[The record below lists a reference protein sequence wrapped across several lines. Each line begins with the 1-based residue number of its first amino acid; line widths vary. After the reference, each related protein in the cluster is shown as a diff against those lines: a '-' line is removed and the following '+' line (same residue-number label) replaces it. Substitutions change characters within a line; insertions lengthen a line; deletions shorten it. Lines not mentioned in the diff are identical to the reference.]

1 MSIAASASTPHAK
14 NASLRAVVSGTI
26 GTFIEWYDWFIFGI
40 MATIFAQQIFP
51 SDTAIVALLSTF
63 MTYAVGFFVRPLG
76 AIILS
81 PLGDRI
87 GRRNVMALT
96 IGMMAL
102 GSLITA
108 VTPPYAAVGILA
120 PIMVLVA
127 RIIQGISAG
136 GEVQS
141 AIPFMVEHAPEDRK
155 GLAGS
160 MANVSS
166 GIATLVATGL
176 ASAITTFIPQPELSA
191 WGWRIPFFLGA
202 LFGLFGLYLRWN
214 IPETPEFERVK
225 QLGHIEEFP
234 IRRVLREHP
243 MACLQVAALQAAAGV
258 YYIFA
263 KFLPTYANLVSGIP
277 LSWSFAGSM
286 IGVTI
291 YIVLVPL
298 FGYLSDRFFW
308 RKTYAIA
315 AAVGIVLF
323 LYPLFLMLNEPSFW
337 KYLFVATCGWIMLS
351 LVFAVYPVLFVELFP
366 AELRATGIGIP
377 YHIVTAAI
385 AGTAPLIATYFI
397 KAGVPLYTALYMMGI
412 MAVAGVIYTTMPR
425 TPNRRRTTP

>member
-1 MSIAASASTPHAK
+1 MSTVASRSIPQSRGSHF
-14 NASLRAVVSGTI
+14 RAVASGTI

-40 MATIFAQQIFP
+40 MAAIFAPLIFP
-51 SDTAIVALLSTF
+51 NDAPMMSLISAL
-63 MTYAVGFFVRPLG
+63 MTYAIGFFVRPLG
-76 AIILS
+76 SLILS

-102 GSLITA
+102 GSLIIA
-108 VTPPYAAVGILA
+108 VTPPYAVVGILA

-127 RIIQGISAG
+127 RVIQGISAG

-141 AIPFMVEHAPEDRK
+141 AIPFMVEHAPEGRK

-176 ASAITTFIPQPELSA
+176 AGAITALVPQPDLAA
-191 WGWRIPFFLGA
+191 WGWRIPFFIGA
-202 LFGLFGLYLRWN
+202 LLGLFGLYLRWS
-214 IPETPEFERVK
+214 IPETPEFEEIKEKGKVEK
-225 QLGHIEEFP
+225 TP

-258 YYIFA
+258 YYIFST
-263 KFLPTYANLVSGIP
+263 FLPTYANLVSGIP
-277 LSWSFAGSM
+277 LSWSFTGSM

-291 YIVLVPL
+291 YIILVPI
-298 FGYLSDRFFW
+298 FGYLSDRFLW

-315 AAVGIVLF
+315 SAVLIVVF

-337 KYLFVATCGWIMLS
+337 KYLFVVTCGWIMLS
-351 LVFAVYPVLFVELFP
+351 MVFAVYPVLFVELFP
-366 AELRATGIGIP
+366 AEIRATGIGLP
-377 YHIVTAAI
+377 YHIVTAVI
-385 AGTAPLIATYFI
+385 AGTAPLVAAYFI
-397 KAGVPLYTALYMMGI
+397 KAGVPIYTAYYMMGI
-412 MAVAGVIYTTMPR
+412 MAVAGLIYTTIPR
-425 TPNRRRTTP
+425 TPVRRS